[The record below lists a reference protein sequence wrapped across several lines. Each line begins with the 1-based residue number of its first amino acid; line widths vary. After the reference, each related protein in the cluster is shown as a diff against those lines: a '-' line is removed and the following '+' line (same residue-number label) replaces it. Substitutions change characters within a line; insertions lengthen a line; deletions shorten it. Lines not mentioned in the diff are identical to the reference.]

1 MMEAKQPEYNLRA
14 IYVRSSVMSLDDGF
28 DPTIGG
34 QPLTG
39 QFRSHLSSYTFRE
52 LFIPL
57 PDGTKQ
63 KIRSYEFTTSFT
75 FRYQTP
81 QTDDKGEI
89 EMKTAASIG
98 GAAPTGN
105 GSGAL
110 GEIEMKTAASIGVD
124 FVSSYERVS
133 TSEPSKE
140 ELEGFGKTAALV
152 HVWPYFREYC
162 STAMQKMNLP
172 ATLIPLLEVKP
183 LPTTTKKVVRK
194 NTKVEIGAAKSP
206 AAPRKT
212 IPKSK

>member
-1 MMEAKQPEYNLRA
+1 MMKAIQPKYNLRA
-14 IYVRSSVMSLDDGF
+14 IYVRSSVMSMDDGF

-57 PDGTKQ
+57 PDGTQQ
-63 KIRSYEFTTSFT
+63 KIRSYEFTTSFS

-81 QTDDKGEI
+81 QTDDKG
-89 EMKTAASIG
+89 
-98 GAAPTGN
+98 
-105 GSGAL
+105 
-110 GEIEMKTAASIGVD
+110 GEEMKTAASIGVD
-124 FVSSYERVS
+124 FVTSYERVS

-183 LPTTTKKVVRK
+183 LPTTTKKMVRK
-194 NTKVEIGAAKSP
+194 NTKVEVGEVKSP
-206 AAPRKT
+206 AAPRKA
-212 IPKSK
+212 IPKKIKEKKQ

>member
-1 MMEAKQPEYNLRA
+1 MEAKQPEYNLRA
-14 IYVRSSVMSLDDGF
+14 IYVRSSVMSMDDGF

-52 LFIPL
+52 LIIPL
-57 PDGTKQ
+57 PDGTQQ
-63 KIRSYEFTTSFT
+63 KIRSYEFTTSFS

-81 QTDDKGEI
+81 QTDDK
-89 EMKTAASIG
+89 
-98 GAAPTGN
+98 
-105 GSGAL
+105 

-133 TSEPSKE
+133 TSEASNE

-183 LPTTTKKVVRK
+183 LPATTKKIVRK
-194 NTKVEIGAAKSP
+194 NTKAGIGEGTSP
-206 AAPRKT
+206 ATQRKT
-212 IPKSK
+212 TPKKIKEK